1 VYRRPPA
8 PLRFE
13 KLAPTAWI
21 GRDKDA
27 TGLSFSN
34 KSGGG
39 ARGGEIKAWSSTT
52 LRLLAPHSIDST
64 PHYFLPQQ
72 KFQMYMCFSHLPLL
86 LFLLLLHFLVLILV
100 LLFILLLLVLLLQNP
115 RRNNY
120 N

>member
-1 VYRRPPA
+1 
-8 PLRFE
+8 
-13 KLAPTAWI
+13 LAPTAWI

-27 TGLSFSN
+27 TALSFSN

-39 ARGGEIKAWSSTT
+39 GRGGEIKAWSSTT
-52 LRLLAPHSIDST
+52 LRLLAPESIDST

-86 LFLLLLHFLVLILV
+86 LFLLLLLLHLLLHLLVLILV
-100 LLFILLLLVLLLQNP
+100 LLFLLLLLLLLLQSP
-115 RRNNY
+115 RRSNY

>member
-1 VYRRPPA
+1 
-8 PLRFE
+8 
-13 KLAPTAWI
+13 LAPTAWI

-72 KFQMYMCFSHLPLL
+72 KFQMYMCFNHLPLL
-86 LFLLLLHFLVLILV
+86 LFLLLLLLLHLLVLILV
-100 LLFILLLLVLLLQNP
+100 LLFLLVLLLQNP

>member
-1 VYRRPPA
+1 
-8 PLRFE
+8 
-13 KLAPTAWI
+13 LAPTAWI

-72 KFQMYMCFSHLPLL
+72 KFQMYICFIHLPLL
-86 LFLLLLHFLVLILV
+86 LFLLLLHLLVLILV
-100 LLFILLLLVLLLQNP
+100 LLFILVLLLLQNP

>member
-1 VYRRPPA
+1 
-8 PLRFE
+8 
-13 KLAPTAWI
+13 LAPTAWI

-27 TGLSFSN
+27 TALSFSN

-39 ARGGEIKAWSSTT
+39 GRGGEIKAWRSTT

-72 KFQMYMCFSHLPLL
+72 KFQMYICFSHLPLL
-86 LFLLLLHFLVLILV
+86 LFLVLVQLLVLILV
-100 LLFILLLLVLLLQNP
+100 LLFLLVLLQSP
-115 RRNNY
+115 RRNSY